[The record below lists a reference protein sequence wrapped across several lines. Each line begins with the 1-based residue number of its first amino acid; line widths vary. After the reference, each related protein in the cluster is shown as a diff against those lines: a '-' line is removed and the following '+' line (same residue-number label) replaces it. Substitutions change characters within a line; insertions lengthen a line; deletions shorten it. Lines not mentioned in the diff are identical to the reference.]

1 MSNYQFLL
9 SDLTTVAG
17 IGEKTANILKK
28 KRINKI
34 FDLLLSLPYSYIDRT
49 QKFKIKDLQVGK
61 VCTVDVFIKKYS
73 FPRVRNLP
81 NKVICE
87 DETGILD
94 CVFFNSYEGYI
105 RKILPLNNEVTIS
118 GKINYYKN
126 RYQITNPKYV
136 SKQSNLITK
145 VQNKYNLTEGI
156 TEKTYEKII
165 TQVLNRL
172 PNLDEWLSRKIL
184 KKFNNLSW
192 KQSILRL
199 HNPKNINDYDND
211 FFNRLAF
218 DEILATLL
226 VFSEIRKSIKKNK
239 KKIKKFNHEHY
250 DYIKKKIKFEL
261 TNDQKKALSE
271 INKDLNSSQKMFRI
285 LQGDVGTGKTIVALI
300 SSLNVINS
308 GYQVAFMAPTEIL
321 AKQHYSLAKR
331 IFPDYIKIDLLS
343 GKTDAKSKKVIQ
355 QKIEN
360 HNTDIVFGTHSLFQ
374 KKIKYSKLGYIV
386 IDEQH
391 KFGLNRENI
400 CLIKEV

>member
-1 MSNYQFLL
+1 MNNYQFLL
-9 SDLTTVAG
+9 SDLTHIKG

-28 KRINKI
+28 KSINKI
-34 FDLLLSLPYSYIDRT
+34 FDLLFSLPYSYTDRT

-73 FPRVRNLP
+73 FPRVKNLP

-105 RKILPLNNEVTIS
+105 RKILPINNEVTIS

-126 RYQITNPKYV
+126 RYQITNPTYV
-136 SKQSNLITK
+136 SKESHLITK

-165 TQVLNRL
+165 AQVLNKL
-172 PNLDEWLSRKIL
+172 PNLDEWLSQKVL

-199 HNPKNINDYDND
+199 HNPKNINNYDND

-218 DEILATLL
+218 DEILASLL

-239 KKIKKFNHEHY
+239 KKIKKFNREYY
-250 DYIKKKIKFEL
+250 DFVKKKIKFEL
-261 TNDQKKALSE
+261 TYDQKKVLNE

-285 LQGDVGTGKTIVALI
+285 IQGDVGTGKTIVALI

-321 AKQHYSLAKR
+321 AKQHYSLAKK
-331 IFPDYIKIDLLS
+331 IFPDNIKIDLIS
-343 GKTDAKSKKVIQ
+343 GKTDSKLKKVIKKKNRKSFYRYNIWNTFTFSKEN
-355 QKIEN
+355 KIFK
-360 HNTDIVFGTHSLFQ
+360 TWLHS
-374 KKIKYSKLGYIV
+374 
-386 IDEQH
+386 
-391 KFGLNRENI
+391 N
-400 CLIKEV
+400 

>member
-126 RYQITNPKYV
+126 RYQITNPTYV